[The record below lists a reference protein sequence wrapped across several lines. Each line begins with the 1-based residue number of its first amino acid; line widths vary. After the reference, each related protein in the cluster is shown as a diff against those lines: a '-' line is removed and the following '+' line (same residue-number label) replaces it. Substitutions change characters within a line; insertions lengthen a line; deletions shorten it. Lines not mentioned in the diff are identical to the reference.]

1 MSQMD
6 IIANETASTDQ
17 VMYKS
22 IEVDGLNIAYRESG
36 DPANPK
42 LVLLHGF
49 PASSHQYRNLIRV
62 LADRFHAV
70 APDYPGF
77 GNSDR
82 PDRATFA
89 YTFDKISE
97 IVEDFL
103 KLQGF
108 DYYGLPETEKPLI
121 GFFGHDAIRGI
132 YLHGAKRPDL
142 ISPDNL
148 ESDFGFMQRP
158 DAVRLNLD
166 LFSIGTLGNS
176 LKQSPI
182 KTGKRSR
189 SS

>member
-17 VMYKS
+17 VTYKS
-22 IEVDGLNIAYRESG
+22 IEVDGLNIAYRQSG

-42 LVLLHGF
+42 LLLLHGF

-108 DYYGLPETEKPLI
+108 DYYGLPKTEKPLI

-142 ISPDNL
+142 ISPDNW

>member
-1 MSQMD
+1 VQSLAARRAVLVNQNNGKRGNAMSQID

-17 VMYKS
+17 LTHNS

-62 LADRFHAV
+62 LADRFHVV

-77 GNSDR
+77 GHSDR

-89 YTFDKISE
+89 YTFDKDLGDCRRLS
-97 IVEDFL
+97 
-103 KLQGF
+103 QAA
-108 DYYGLPETEKPLI
+108 GLRLLRAAGNGKDSHWV
-121 GFFGHDAIRGI
+121 FRA
-132 YLHGAKRPDL
+132 
-142 ISPDNL
+142 
-148 ESDFGFMQRP
+148 SDFGFMQRP

>member
-17 VMYKS
+17 VTYKS
-22 IEVDGLNIAYRESG
+22 IEVDGLNIAYRQSG

-62 LADRFHAV
+62 WADRFHVV

-108 DYYGLPETEKPLI
+108 DYYGAAGNGKASHWVFRARRHQRDLPSWGK
-121 GFFGHDAIRGI
+121 A
-132 YLHGAKRPDL
+132 
-142 ISPDNL
+142 S
-148 ESDFGFMQRP
+148 
-158 DAVRLNLD
+158 RLNKP
-166 LFSIGTLGNS
+166 G
-176 LKQSPI
+176 
-182 KTGKRSR
+182 
-189 SS
+189 

>member
-17 VMYKS
+17 VTYKS
-22 IEVDGLNIAYRESG
+22 IEVDGLNIAYRQSG

-62 LADRFHAV
+62 LADRFHVV

-77 GNSDR
+77 GHSDR

-97 IVEDFL
+97 IVEDFSSCRASTTTGCRKRKSL
-103 KLQGF
+103 SLGF
-108 DYYGLPETEKPLI
+108 SGTTPSEGST
-121 GFFGHDAIRGI
+121 FM
-132 YLHGAKRPDL
+132 GAKRPDL
-142 ISPDNL
+142 ISPDNW